1 MFTLTNIVI
10 GQTVA
15 LPSSIQRVS
24 ERRTWETRGRGL
36 KLTVQNYLHLAVA
49 YLWGGGWGVQPPPPH
64 EILKVLQN
72 RAKLNPIVRTVKN
85 C

>member
-36 KLTVQNYLHLAVA
+36 KLTVQIYLHLAVA
-49 YLWGGGWGVQPPPPH
+49 YLWGGLGCSTPPPPRNS
-64 EILKVLQN
+64 EGPPKSCQTQ
-72 RAKLNPIVRTVKN
+72 PDCEN